1 MGGRQ
6 PPGPTGAAA
15 AAYLAEL
22 LRGPERAGEV
32 VAVRSHAAL
41 AAIDTG
47 SGARLIAIT
56 SAADATR
63 TANTLLLTGVAL
75 PGPGSRVQVGA
86 GALQVDGRRHRILRY
101 WSSGTAPQPVD
112 PEAPLQLAELTSTAR
127 RGLSTETVQPLL
139 TAVATGSRF
148 TEAARSLVG
157 RGPGSTPAGDDVL
170 AGIALSLRMTDR
182 PGLLAQLRCAI
193 TPDLHDRTTA
203 LSADL
208 LRAALA
214 GHASPEVRSLLLTLR
229 PGASREHRRR
239 AVQTVLGLGSTSGA
253 DLLTGLTGAL
263 LAGALLAGAPAAV
276 HDAHAAHDIR
286 CRPDPT
292 PMHATKTGRMATR

>member
-15 AAYLAEL
+15 ADYLAEL

-32 VAVRSHAAL
+32 VALRSHAAL
-41 AAIDTG
+41 AAVDTG
-47 SGARLIAIT
+47 RGARLIAIT
-56 SAADATR
+56 AAADATR

-75 PGPGSRVQVGA
+75 PGPGSRVRVGA
-86 GALQVDGRRHRILRY
+86 GALQIAGRRHPILRY
-101 WSSGTAPQPVD
+101 WPSGTAPQPVD
-112 PEAPLQLAELTSTAR
+112 PAAPHQLARWTSTAV
-127 RGLSTETVQPLL
+127 RGLSTGTVFPLL
-139 TAVATGSRF
+139 TAVATGSRLV
-148 TEAARSLVG
+148 EAARSLVG

-170 AGIALSLRMTDR
+170 AGVALSLRMTDR
-182 PGLLAQLRCAI
+182 LGVLSQLHSAI

-229 PGASREHRRR
+229 PGTSPERRRR
-239 AVQTVLGLGSTSGA
+239 AVQAVLALGSTSGA
-253 DLLTGLTGAL
+253 DLLLGLTGAL
-263 LAGALLAGAPAAV
+263 LTAAPAA
-276 HDAHAAHDIR
+276 AHAARDMGR
-286 CRPDPT
+286 RPDPT
-292 PMHATKTGRMATR
+292 SVHARKTGRMATP